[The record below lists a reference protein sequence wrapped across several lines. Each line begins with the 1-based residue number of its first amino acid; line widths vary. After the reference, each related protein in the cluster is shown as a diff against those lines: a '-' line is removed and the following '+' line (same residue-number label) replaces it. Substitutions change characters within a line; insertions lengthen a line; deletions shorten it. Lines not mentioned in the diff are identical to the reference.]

1 MFPEIKQAVDTATAD
16 GKRLLQTT
24 KSWGEELTSRYN
36 AWTQF
41 KEGLEQYLQSAT
53 DLHTRVENE
62 IDAQPIEVF
71 VKDLDAFKKKLKVS
85 FFDLFGTAFGVKP
98 CNIHLSNAYVNFGIN
113 FTTHSAAHSLC
124 SCTLNI
130 HLSSL

>member
-1 MFPEIKQAVDTATAD
+1 MFPKIKQAVDTVTAD
-16 GKRLLQTT
+16 AEQLPAAA
-24 KSWGEELTSRYN
+24 KSWGEELTSRYS

-41 KEGLEQYLQSAT
+41 REGLEQYIQSAT

-98 CNIHLSNAYVNFGIN
+98 CNIHLSNALTNAYVNFGIN
-113 FTTHSAAHSLC
+113 FTTHILLLTLYLAAH
-124 SCTLNI
+124 
-130 HLSSL
+130 